1 MVVPGVGARP
11 AHSYCV
17 RLTCKVLQSDC
28 QCGRCLD
35 PADEG
40 GLSLIPIDRF
50 TEEAREALA
59 RVQQLLLRLRHN
71 QLDAEHLLLSLLGDP
86 DGLVKAAFQK
96 LDNFVPAQLLEWLRT
111 DLGKRPITAQP
122 GPMYIAPRAKRAIE
136 QALADAERRDDQFA
150 GTEHLLLALLADPR
164 DELTQAA
171 ERAGL
176 TQAALA
182 RAFEEVRGGRKID
195 SPSAESTFQA
205 LEKYGVDLT
214 QMATDGK
221 LDPVIGREDEILRL
235 MEVLVRRTKN
245 NPVLVG
251 EPGVGKTAVVEGLA
265 QRIASRQVPEPLEGK
280 RLVSLD
286 MGLLIAGAKF
296 RGEFEERLKS
306 VVAETKAS
314 KGQVILFIDELHT
327 LVGTGNAEGA
337 LDAAN
342 LLKPALARGELRL
355 VGATTNDDYRQGI
368 EKDPALERRFAPVY
382 VKEPTPAVALQI
394 LQGLR
399 ARYEQHHTLSISE
412 EALETAVRL
421 SERYIQDRSLP
432 DKAIDLMDEAAA
444 KVRLRSAVEQQDQ
457 PLRRIQRLKA
467 EEDEAWHS
475 RDYERAAQAKADR
488 LRLEEEFPE
497 AVAPAPPTTAI
508 VTGQDVAA
516 VVATWTGIPV
526 KSLYAEE
533 AEKLLHLEQA
543 LHGRVV
549 DQDEAVAAVA
559 DAIRRSRSGLG
570 DPRRPIGSFL
580 FLGPTGVGKTELA
593 KTLAEYLFDD
603 DDALLRLDMSEYME
617 PHTVSRLFG
626 SPPGYV
632 GFDQGGQLTEAVR
645 RRPYQVILFDE
656 VEKAHPE
663 VFNALLQILDDG
675 RLTDGHGRTV
685 DFRNTVVI
693 MTSNVG
699 STRAYEKRR
708 DVLGFERAGSEQ
720 AREDEQVRRRLMEEL
735 KKTFRPEFLNRIDD
749 VIIFHRLPEQSLYR
763 VVDKMLDELRERM
776 AERSLTLDLTDA
788 ARGWLVRNGY
798 DEAYGARPLR
808 RLIQREVENVLA
820 RRVLGSEF
828 QPTDTVRV
836 DVVDDKLSFE
846 RVVGPGLPATVE
858 DAVVETAPHA
868 A

>member
-1 MVVPGVGARP
+1 
-11 AHSYCV
+11 
-17 RLTCKVLQSDC
+17 
-28 QCGRCLD
+28 
-35 PADEG
+35 
-40 GLSLIPIDRF
+40 LIPLERF

-71 QLDAEHLLLSLLGDP
+71 QLDAEHLLLGLLGEP

-96 LDNFVPAQLLEWLRT
+96 LDEFQPALLLEWLRT
-111 DLGKRPITAQP
+111 ELSQRPVAAQTNAIYVTA
-122 GPMYIAPRAKRAIE
+122 RAKNALD
-136 QALADAERRDDQFA
+136 QALADAQQRGDQFA
-150 GTEHLLLALLADPR
+150 GTEHLLLALLADPN

-171 ERAGL
+171 QRAGL
-176 TQAALA
+176 HRDVLA
-182 RAFEEVRGGRKID
+182 RAFDEVRGGRTVD
-195 SPSAESTFQA
+195 SPTAEGSFQA

-214 QMATDGK
+214 ALATAGK

-265 QRIASRQVPEPLEGK
+265 QRIASGQVPEPLEGK
-280 RLVSLD
+280 RVVAVD

-306 VVAETKAS
+306 VIAETKAS
-314 KGQVILFIDELHT
+314 NGKVVLFVDELHT
-327 LVGTGNAEGA
+327 LVGAGNAEGA

-342 LLKPALARGELRL
+342 MLKPALARGELRMI
-355 VGATTNDDYRQGI
+355 GATTHDEYRERI
-368 EKDPALERRFAPVY
+368 EKDAALERRFAPVF
-382 VKEPTPAVALQI
+382 VDEPSPAEALQI
-394 LQGLR
+394 LEGLKT
-399 ARYEQHHTLSISE
+399 RYEQHHQLGISQ

-421 SERYIQDRSLP
+421 SGRYIQDRNLP

-444 KVRLRSAVEQQDQ
+444 KVRLRTAVEQADS
-457 PLRRIQRLKA
+457 PAARIKRLKV
-467 EEDEAWHS
+467 EEDKAWQD
-475 RDYERAAQAKADR
+475 RDYEGAAQAKADR
-488 LRLEEEFPE
+488 LRLEEENPE
-497 AVAPAPPTTAI
+497 ALAQVEGRLPNAT
-508 VTGQDVAA
+508 VTPEDVAA
-516 VVATWTGIPV
+516 VVAVWTGVPV
-526 KSLYAEE
+526 KSLYTEE
-533 AEKLLHLEQA
+533 AAKLLLLEDA
-543 LHGRVV
+543 LHARVV

-570 DPRRPIGSFL
+570 DPKRPIGSFL

-593 KTLAEYLFDD
+593 KTLADYLFDD
-603 DDALLRLDMSEYME
+603 EDALLRLDMSEYME

-685 DFRNTVVI
+685 DFRNTVII

-708 DVLGFERAGSEQ
+708 DTLGFGTSAEV
-720 AREDEQVRRRLMEEL
+720 REDEQIERRLKEEL
-735 KKTFRPEFLNRIDD
+735 KRTFRPEFLNRIDE
-749 VIIFHRLPEQSLYR
+749 VIVFHRLPEASLFR
-763 VVDKMLDELRERM
+763 VVDKMLDELRTRL
-776 AERSLTLDLTDA
+776 AERQLTLELTDE
-788 ARGWLVRNGY
+788 ARGWLVKNGY

-808 RLIQREVENVLA
+808 RLIQREVENALA
-820 RRVLGSEF
+820 RRVLGNDFAEGERIMVTVDEDRLAF
-828 QPTDTVRV
+828 ECLAALAEEQP
-836 DVVDDKLSFE
+836 VVTEVSQ
-846 RVVGPGLPATVE
+846 
-858 DAVVETAPHA
+858 A